1 MSINFSV
8 GISLMLTPPIR
19 ISPSATSQK
28 RGIRLATVDFPEP
41 EGPTSAVISPW
52 RAVKVMSRSASVRV
66 VSALFS

>member
-19 ISPSATSQK
+19 ISPSVTSQK

-52 RAVKVMSRSASVRV
+52 CAVKVMSRSASVRV